1 MDLEQIVFWH
11 WWLAA
16 VVFIVIEIVA
26 PGFVFLWIG
35 VAAGIVGLLLLAVP
49 SMTWQIQFLI
59 FALLSVV
66 TLVAWR
72 AYLRRHPTET
82 DRPAL
87 NRRGEQYV
95 ERVFTLEEA
104 IVNGHGKLHVDDSTW
119 KIEGEDMPSGAKV
132 RVTGVESTVLKV
144 EKA

>member
-1 MDLEQIVFWH
+1 MSLEQIVFWH
-11 WWLAA
+11 WWVAA

-26 PGFVFLWIG
+26 PGFVFLWMG
-35 VAAGIVGLLLLAVP
+35 VAAGIVGLLLLAIP
-49 SMTWQIQFLI
+49 SMIWQIQFLI
-59 FALLSVV
+59 FALLSVA

-95 ERVFTLEEA
+95 ARVFTLEEA

-119 KIEGEDMPSGAKV
+119 KIEGEDLPSGAKV